1 MKLIHLTALA
11 GALGCALTTGMPAFA
26 QANNDKDPL
35 VPMDA
40 GQVKLE
46 RIALMPSGWPDRATG
61 VDMPMDLSGG
71 DAVAQSMVNSG
82 QVSPAAGAAGGI
94 LGALLVAAID
104 AGVDAN
110 RNSKI
115 ERMLAANEFDAGKIF
130 EIALIEALTQGGQTP
145 VVQSAARPAKGF
157 FEVTPKPTS
166 NLDASVDVL
175 ISQYGFTLDGIE
187 WRPSVSAQVKV
198 YAPKS
203 GALIMNE
210 FLTYGR
216 PSHTAFGEGTDP
228 GGMTVIVPF
237 DFKSGFK
244 DVNAYV
250 EDEPER
256 AIAALTVGLQ
266 ETAKAVA
273 RLVLVAAPN
282 LTEAPEDTEFTEVIE
297 TVEEATDPVDP
308 AADAL

>member
-11 GALGCALTTGMPAFA
+11 AALGCALTTGTPAFA

-40 GQVKLE
+40 GQVEVE

-61 VDMPMDLSGG
+61 VDVPMDLSGG
-71 DAVAQSMVNSG
+71 NAVAQSMVNSG

-110 RNSKI
+110 RNSRI
-115 ERMLAANEFDAGKIF
+115 ERMLEAHEFDASKIF
-130 EIALIEALTQGGQTP
+130 EIALMEALTQGERTP
-145 VVQSAARPAKGF
+145 VVQTADRPAKGF
-157 FEVTPKPTS
+157 FAVTPKPTS

-228 GGMTVIVPF
+228 GGMTIIVPF
-237 DFKSGFK
+237 DFRTGFK

-256 AIAALTVGLQ
+256 AIEALTVGLQ

-273 RLVLVAAPN
+273 RLVLVAAPD
-282 LTEAPEDTEFTEVIE
+282 LADAPEVTEVIE
-297 TVEEATDPVDP
+297 TVEAAADPVDP